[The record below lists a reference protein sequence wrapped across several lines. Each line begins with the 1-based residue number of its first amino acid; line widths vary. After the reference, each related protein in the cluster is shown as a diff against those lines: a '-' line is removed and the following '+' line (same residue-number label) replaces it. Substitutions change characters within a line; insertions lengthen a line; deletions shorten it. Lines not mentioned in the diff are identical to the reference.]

1 MSMSVSLLTVE
12 GFERVVAEVKA
23 HPNAGRLSALCLDV
37 LSRQAEGRAL
47 YSGRKLM
54 RARAGTH
61 RVLRAEA
68 ETVFGNVLQILE
80 RGPERTNE
88 WQLIAAF
95 AVRGLDEKLSAAS
108 AAEKREIVERFAR
121 HTDWLELSTPY
132 GLYAFVPVLL
142 SEANQ
147 DTLIEALEGAVLAP
161 TEESQIPAFRARAA
175 LRIHVLSALKR
186 PASRVV
192 LARLLE
198 QNTDPFVQVLTKQ
211 ALGEEPLPETDGFEL
226 KGVWGRVP
234 RLSFGRVVSYFTG
247 LTLLVAFARFIAF
260 GLGLERSARVRLEKG
275 AVHVRRE
282 TFLFGRL
289 LRISDA
295 SYALKDLDCAT
306 REVSR
311 PIFQVLFGALAFAAG
326 LVLFVM
332 WGSDGI
338 ARSDRAL
345 VGSALV
351 ALSAGVG
358 LDLLFDGWGKL
369 RRERAGFEMFV
380 DGERVVMLRRVDPQ
394 RAQRLVE
401 QIARRR

>member
-1 MSMSVSLLTVE
+1 MSLPSIE
-12 GFERVVAEVKA
+12 GFERIVTEVKV
-23 HPNAGRLSALCLDV
+23 HPNGARIAALCLDV

-54 RARAGTH
+54 RARATTH
-61 RVLRAEA
+61 RVVRAEA
-68 ETVFGNVLQILE
+68 ETAFGNVLPILE

-88 WQLIAAF
+88 WQLIAGF
-95 AVRGLDEKLSAAS
+95 AVRGLDEKLSEAS

-132 GLYAFVPVLL
+132 DLYAFVPVLL
-142 SEANQ
+142 TEANQ
-147 DTLIEALEGAVLAP
+147 DSLIEALEGVVLAP
-161 TEESQIPAFRARAA
+161 VEDSQLPAFRARAA
-175 LRIHVLSALKR
+175 LRIHVLSTLKR
-186 PASRVV
+186 PAARVV

-198 QNTDPFVQVLTKQ
+198 QSQDQFVQVLAQK

-226 KGVWGRVP
+226 KGAWGKVP
-234 RLSFGRVVSYFTG
+234 RLSFGRVFSYFTG
-247 LTLLVAFARFIAF
+247 LTLVLAFARFIAF
-260 GLGLERSARVRLEKG
+260 GLGLERNARVRLEKG

-311 PIFQVLFGALAFAAG
+311 PIFQVLFGALAFAG
-326 LVLFVM
+326 GIVLFTM
-332 WGSDGI
+332 WVSDGI
-338 ARSDRAL
+338 ARSDKAL

-351 ALSAGVG
+351 ALCAGMG

-380 DGERVVMLRRVDPQ
+380 DGERVVTLRRVDPQ

>member
-1 MSMSVSLLTVE
+1 MSLPSIE
-12 GFERVVAEVKA
+12 GFERVLTEVKA
-23 HPNAGRLSALCLDV
+23 HPNGARLAALCLDV

-54 RARAGTH
+54 RARASTH
-61 RVLRAEA
+61 RVVRAEA
-68 ETVFGNVLQILE
+68 DTVFGNVLSILE

-88 WQLIAAF
+88 WQLVAGF
-95 AVRGLDEKLSAAS
+95 AVRGLDEKLSAAN

-132 GLYAFVPVLL
+132 GLYAFVPGLL
-142 SEANQ
+142 TEANQ
-147 DTLIEALEGAVLAP
+147 DSLIEALEGAVLAP
-161 TEESQIPAFRARAA
+161 ADGSEVPAFRARAT
-175 LRIHVLSALKR
+175 LRIHVLSTLKR
-186 PASRVV
+186 PAARVV

-198 QNTDPFVQVLTKQ
+198 QNSDVFVQALTRQ
-211 ALGEEPLPETDGFEL
+211 ALGEETLPETDGFEL
-226 KGVWGRVP
+226 KGAWGRVP
-234 RLSFGRVVSYFTG
+234 RLSFGRVLQYFTG
-247 LTLLVAFARFIAF
+247 LTLVMAFARFIAF
-260 GLGLERSARVRLEKG
+260 GLGLERSARVRLERG

-311 PIFQVLFGALAFAAG
+311 PIFQVLFGAVAFVVG
-326 LVLFVM
+326 IVLFVV
-332 WGSDGI
+332 WASDGI
-338 ARSDRAL
+338 ARSDKQL
-345 VGSALV
+345 IGSALV
-351 ALSAGVG
+351 ALCAGIG

-380 DGERVVMLRRVDPQ
+380 DGERVVTLRRVDPQ

>member
-1 MSMSVSLLTVE
+1 MSMSQPSVE
-12 GFERVVAEVKA
+12 GFERVVTEVKA
-23 HPNAGRLSALCLDV
+23 HPSGARIAALCFDV

-54 RARAGTH
+54 RARANTH
-61 RVLRAEA
+61 RVVRAEA
-68 ETVFGNVLQILE
+68 ETVFGNVLPILE
-80 RGPERTNE
+80 RGPERANE
-88 WQLIAAF
+88 WQLIAGF
-95 AVRGLDEKLSAAS
+95 AVRGLDEKLSES
-108 AAEKREIVERFAR
+108 SPAEKREIVERFVR

-132 GLYAFVPVLL
+132 DLYAFVPALL
-142 SEANQ
+142 TEANQ
-147 DTLIEALEGAVLAP
+147 DSLIEALEGVVLAP
-161 TEESQIPAFRARAA
+161 VEDNQLPAFRARAA
-175 LRIHVLSALKR
+175 LRIHVLGTLDR
-186 PASRVV
+186 PAARVV

-198 QNTDPFVQVLTKQ
+198 QCQDSFVQVLARKV
-211 ALGEEPLPETDGFEL
+211 LGDEPLPETDGFEL
-226 KGVWGRVP
+226 KGAWGRVP
-234 RLSFGRVVSYFTG
+234 RLSVGRVFSYLTG
-247 LTLLVAFARFIAF
+247 LTLVVALARFLAF

-311 PIFQVLFGALAFAAG
+311 PIFQVLFGALAFAVG
-326 LVLFVM
+326 IGLFVV
-332 WGSDGI
+332 WVSDGI
-338 ARSDRAL
+338 ARSDKAL

-351 ALSAGVG
+351 ALCAGMG
-358 LDLLFDGWGKL
+358 LDLLFDGWVKL
-369 RRERAGFEMFV
+369 RRERAGFELFV
-380 DGERVVMLRRVDPQ
+380 DGERVVALRRVDAQ